1 MSLKK
6 LVTIAT
12 TGFIPE
18 IKVTG
23 PVKTPTYIKIDAVKT
38 LVLNGRR
45 VYEHNPSNPSEKV
58 LLQPSTYAKV
68 NFGSND
74 AAPVEPTQVEEPKN
88 DPIPEQV
95 TPAEDPAPVA
105 EPEAPETDVTE
116 EQKSEEAAPVEPTQV
131 EEPKNDPIPE
141 QVTPAEDPAPVAE
154 PEAPETEKGADETAG
169 SKTEEVA
176 PTPQSQNN
184 NQQKSKKD
192 KKNKR

>member
-105 EPEAPETDVTE
+105 EPEAPET
-116 EQKSEEAAPVEPTQV
+116 
-131 EEPKNDPIPE
+131 
-141 QVTPAEDPAPVAE
+141 
-154 PEAPETEKGADETAG
+154 EKANETAG
-169 SKTEEVA
+169 SKTEELA
-176 PTPQSQNN
+176 G
-184 NQQKSKKD
+184 
-192 KKNKR
+192 

>member
-95 TPAEDPAPVA
+95 TPAEDHAPVD
-105 EPEAPETDVTE
+105 PEAPTTDTNEDQKNETGDSAVESAPAAESEAPKTDVTE
-116 EQKSEEAAPVEPTQV
+116 DQKSEEAAGT
-131 EEPKNDPIPE
+131 
-141 QVTPAEDPAPVAE
+141 
-154 PEAPETEKGADETAG
+154 
-169 SKTEEVA
+169 KTEEVS
-176 PTPQSQNN
+176 PTTQSQNN

>member
-12 TGFIPE
+12 TGFISE

-105 EPEAPETDVTE
+105 EPEAPTTDTNEDQKNETGDSAVEPAPVAESEAPKTDVAE
-116 EQKSEEAAPVEPTQV
+116 DQKSEEAAGT
-131 EEPKNDPIPE
+131 
-141 QVTPAEDPAPVAE
+141 
-154 PEAPETEKGADETAG
+154 
-169 SKTEEVA
+169 KTEEVA
-176 PTPQSQNN
+176 HTPQSQNN

>member
-95 TPAEDPAPVA
+95 TPAEDP
-105 EPEAPETDVTE
+105 T
-116 EQKSEEAAPVEPTQV
+116 
-131 EEPKNDPIPE
+131 
-141 QVTPAEDPAPVAE
+141 PVAE
-154 PEAPETEKGADETAG
+154 PEAPETEKDANEAAG

>member
-74 AAPVEPTQVEEPKN
+74 AAPVVEDDPKN

-95 TPAEDPAPVA
+95 TPSEDPAPVA

-116 EQKSEEAAPVEPTQV
+116 DQKSEEA
-131 EEPKNDPIPE
+131 
-141 QVTPAEDPAPVAE
+141 
-154 PEAPETEKGADETAG
+154 AG
-169 SKTEEVA
+169 SKTEEVTH
-176 PTPQSQNN
+176 TPQSQNN

>member
-12 TGFIPE
+12 SGFIPE

-23 PVKTPTYIKIDAVKT
+23 PVKTPTYVKIDAVKT

-68 NFGSND
+68 NFGSKD
-74 AAPVEPTQVEEPKN
+74 AAPVESAQDEPKN

-95 TPAEDPAPVA
+95 TTSEDPAPVV
-105 EPEAPETDVTE
+105 EPETPATDATPSDETSNEASDSKT
-116 EQKSEEAAPVEPTQV
+116 EEAAPASQ
-131 EEPKNDPIPE
+131 
-141 QVTPAEDPAPVAE
+141 
-154 PEAPETEKGADETAG
+154 
-169 SKTEEVA
+169 
-176 PTPQSQNN
+176 PQNNN

-192 KKNKR
+192 KKNKK

>member
-12 TGFIPE
+12 SGFIPE

-23 PVKTPTYIKIDAVKT
+23 PVKTPTYVKIDAVKT

-68 NFGSND
+68 NFGSKD
-74 AAPVEPTQVEEPKN
+74 AAPVEPTQDEPKN

-95 TPAEDPAPVA
+95 TTSEDPAPV
-105 EPEAPETDVTE
+105 EPEAPKTDVAE
-116 EQKSEEAAPVEPTQV
+116 DQKSEEA
-131 EEPKNDPIPE
+131 
-141 QVTPAEDPAPVAE
+141 
-154 PEAPETEKGADETAG
+154 AG

>member
-45 VYEHNPSNPSEKV
+45 VYEHNPSNPSDKV

-68 NFGSND
+68 NFGSNN
-74 AAPVEPTQVEEPKN
+74 AAPVEPSQVEEPKN

-95 TPAEDPAPVA
+95 TPTEDHTPV
-105 EPEAPETDVTE
+105 TDVT
-116 EQKSEEAAPVEPTQV
+116 EEAAPVEPLQV
-131 EEPKNDPIPE
+131 EEPTNDPIPATE
-141 QVTPAEDPAPVAE
+141 NPTPV
-154 PEAPETEKGADETAG
+154 TEKDSDEAAG
-169 SKTEEVA
+169 SNTEEVVS
-176 PTPQSQNN
+176 TSQSQNN

>member
-12 TGFIPE
+12 TGFISE

-58 LLQPSTYAKV
+58 LLQSSTYAKV

-74 AAPVEPTQVEEPKN
+74 AAPVVEDDPKN

-95 TPAEDPAPVA
+95 TPV
-105 EPEAPETDVTE
+105 EPEAPTTDTNEDQKNETGDSTVEPTPVAESEVPKTDVAE
-116 EQKSEEAAPVEPTQV
+116 DQKSEEA
-131 EEPKNDPIPE
+131 
-141 QVTPAEDPAPVAE
+141 
-154 PEAPETEKGADETAG
+154 AG

>member
-74 AAPVEPTQVEEPKN
+74 AAPVVEDDPKN

-95 TPAEDPAPVA
+95 TPAEDPAPV
-105 EPEAPETDVTE
+105 EPEAPTTDTNEDQKNETGDSTVEPTPVAEYEVPKTDVAE
-116 EQKSEEAAPVEPTQV
+116 DQKSEEA
-131 EEPKNDPIPE
+131 
-141 QVTPAEDPAPVAE
+141 
-154 PEAPETEKGADETAG
+154 AG
-169 SKTEEVA
+169 SKTEEVTH
-176 PTPQSQNN
+176 TPQSQNN

>member
-12 TGFIPE
+12 SGFIPE

-23 PVKTPTYIKIDAVKT
+23 PVKTPTYVKIDAVKT

-68 NFGSND
+68 NFGSKD
-74 AAPVEPTQVEEPKN
+74 AAPVESAQDEPKNGPIPEQVAPTEDPTSAVEPEVPVTDTNEDQKTADETVDTTAQDEPKN

-95 TPAEDPAPVA
+95 TPAEDPAPVV
-105 EPEAPETDVTE
+105 EPEAPVTDGASNEASDSKT
-116 EQKSEEAAPVEPTQV
+116 EEAAP
-131 EEPKNDPIPE
+131 
-141 QVTPAEDPAPVAE
+141 APQ
-154 PEAPETEKGADETAG
+154 
-169 SKTEEVA
+169 
-176 PTPQSQNN
+176 PQNNN

>member
-38 LVLNGRR
+38 LVLNGRH

-105 EPEAPETDVTE
+105 EPEAPET
-116 EQKSEEAAPVEPTQV
+116 
-131 EEPKNDPIPE
+131 
-141 QVTPAEDPAPVAE
+141 
-154 PEAPETEKGADETAG
+154 EKGADETAG
-169 SKTEEVA
+169 TKTEEVA

>member
-105 EPEAPETDVTE
+105 E
-116 EQKSEEAAPVEPTQV
+116 SG
-131 EEPKNDPIPE
+131 
-141 QVTPAEDPAPVAE
+141 
-154 PEAPETEKGADETAG
+154 APETEKGVNETAG

>member
-105 EPEAPETDVTE
+105 E
-116 EQKSEEAAPVEPTQV
+116 
-131 EEPKNDPIPE
+131 
-141 QVTPAEDPAPVAE
+141 
-154 PEAPETEKGADETAG
+154 KGADETAG

>member
-68 NFGSND
+68 NFGSKD
-74 AAPVEPTQVEEPKN
+74 AAPVESAQDEPNN
-88 DPIPEQV
+88 DPIP
-95 TPAEDPAPVA
+95 
-105 EPEAPETDVTE
+105 
-116 EQKSEEAAPVEPTQV
+116 
-131 EEPKNDPIPE
+131 
-141 QVTPAEDPAPVAE
+141 
-154 PEAPETEKGADETAG
+154 
-169 SKTEEVA
+169 
-176 PTPQSQNN
+176 
-184 NQQKSKKD
+184 
-192 KKNKR
+192 

>member
-105 EPEAPETDVTE
+105 EPEAPET
-116 EQKSEEAAPVEPTQV
+116 
-131 EEPKNDPIPE
+131 
-141 QVTPAEDPAPVAE
+141 
-154 PEAPETEKGADETAG
+154 EKDANETAG

-176 PTPQSQNN
+176 PTPQSQHN